1 MFILEDHG
9 EIYDLDYKLTSN
21 WEGALPVLAATNRGE
36 LIGFPTSTINQYDK
50 SPRKEAWGAALNHG
64 LY

>member
-1 MFILEDHG
+1 M
-9 EIYDLDYKLTSN
+9 
-21 WEGALPVLAATNRGE
+21 LAATDRGE

-50 SPRKEAWGAALNHG
+50 SPRKEACGAALNHG